1 MSSST
6 LLDNP
11 IESLQV
17 MPGVGPVSATRI
29 AYYLLDRK
37 RQEGLNMAQI
47 IEQSLKNISLCPHC
61 RNYTDEENEPCELC
75 KSDKRRSSGSICV
88 VETPTDVSAIE
99 SSSSYS
105 GNYFVLHGHL
115 SPLDGIGPKELGLD
129 VLRSRLETE
138 DVKELIL
145 ALSQTVEGDVTASYI
160 ASMAKKYG
168 ITVSRIATG
177 VPLGGDLGSVDGNTL
192 AMSFNYRR
200 NM

>member
-6 LLDNP
+6 LLDNL

-115 SPLDGIGPKELGLD
+115 SPI
-129 VLRSRLETE
+129 
-138 DVKELIL
+138 
-145 ALSQTVEGDVTASYI
+145 
-160 ASMAKKYG
+160 
-168 ITVSRIATG
+168 
-177 VPLGGDLGSVDGNTL
+177 
-192 AMSFNYRR
+192 
-200 NM
+200 

>member
-1 MSSST
+1 
-6 LLDNP
+6 
-11 IESLQV
+11 
-17 MPGVGPVSATRI
+17 
-29 AYYLLDRK
+29 
-37 RQEGLNMAQI
+37 MAEI

-61 RNYTDEENEPCELC
+61 RNYTDTENEPCELC
-75 KSDKRRSSGSICV
+75 KSDRRRTSGVICV
-88 VETPTDVSAIE
+88 VETPTDVAAIE
-99 SSSSYS
+99 SSASFNGS
-105 GNYFVLHGHL
+105 YFVLHGHL

-129 VLRSRLETE
+129 VLSSRLETE
-138 DVKELIL
+138 SVKELIL

-160 ASMAKKYG
+160 ASMAKKHD